1 MQHISSADN
10 PLLKQIARLQRKPT
24 AYRDE
29 GVVLLEGEHLILEWL
44 TAGRSAA
51 LHRLLLSES
60 GSGLPAWLRA
70 KLADDP
76 SAALQEKLVIA
87 PHKLLSRFASGEHTA
102 HVFALLSLPQML
114 PASLCESTVLLQGVQ
129 DAGNVGTIL
138 RTAAAAGFKQ
148 VLLDENCAAAWSPK
162 VLRAAMGAHTYISIY
177 ELANINH
184 WISEATIDSIAAD
197 IHAKNSIYDE
207 DLRMSCAWLFGSEGQ
222 GIAPE
227 SLALCTR
234 KIKIP
239 QANVES
245 LNVASAAAICLF
257 ESVRQ
262 SRQQN

>member
-29 GVVLLEGEHLILEWL
+29 GTVLLEGEHLILEWL
-44 TAGRSAA
+44 AAGPLEA
-51 LHRLLLSES
+51 LHKLLLSES
-60 GSGLPAWLRA
+60 DAGLPAWLKE
-70 KLADDP
+70 KLKGDQ
-76 SAALQEKLVIA
+76 SAALQDKCVTA
-87 PHKLLSRFASGEHTA
+87 PHKLLSRFASGEHSA
-102 HVFALLSLPQML
+102 HMFALLSLPQM
-114 PASLCESTVLLQGVQ
+114 PMASPSESTVLLQGVQ

-177 ELANINH
+177 ELAEVNQ
-184 WISEATIDSIAAD
+184 WISRATVNSMAAD
-197 IHAKNSIYDE
+197 VHASNSIYDA
-207 DLRMSCAWLFGSEGQ
+207 DVRMPCAWLFGSEGK
-222 GIAPE
+222 GVAPE
-227 SLALCTR
+227 SLALCKR

-239 QANVES
+239 QAQVES

-262 SRQQN
+262 SRQQS